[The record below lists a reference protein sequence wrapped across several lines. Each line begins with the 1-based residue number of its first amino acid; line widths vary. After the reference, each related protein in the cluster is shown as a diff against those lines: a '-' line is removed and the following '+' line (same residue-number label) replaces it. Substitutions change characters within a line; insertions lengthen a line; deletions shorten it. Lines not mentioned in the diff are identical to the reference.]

1 MSLISAANMRHLK
14 KFVCHH
20 ISEDEELQE
29 TYQEIQENPHLY
41 MNTSF
46 EFIADPNVNFDEIN
60 DEF

>member
-1 MSLISAANMRHLK
+1 MRHLK